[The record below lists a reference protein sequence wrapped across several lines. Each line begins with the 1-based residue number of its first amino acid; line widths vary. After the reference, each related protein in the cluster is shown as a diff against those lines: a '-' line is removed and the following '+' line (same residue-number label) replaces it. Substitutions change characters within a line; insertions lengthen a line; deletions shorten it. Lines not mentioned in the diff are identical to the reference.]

1 MCLTIYHDIMSQ
13 SNGTRIDELLSAA
26 RTATGDE
33 LRSLTY
39 FTRDDIEQLY
49 LRSDLSQTADLVG
62 FAENE
67 RKGFHAQSLYAN
79 SELGDYVF
87 TVRVFENGY
96 LTRVIANDHG
106 VWVTT
111 DSMEID
117 RFEEL
122 SSALASI
129 LRSFDPA

>member
-1 MCLTIYHDIMSQ
+1 MSQ
-13 SNGTRIDELLSAA
+13 PPDPHVDELLSAA

-39 FTRDDIEQLY
+39 FTEDDVTQLY
-49 LRSDLSQTADLVG
+49 LRSDLSRTADLVG

-67 RKGFHAQSLYAN
+67 RQGFHSQSLYADTQ
-79 SELGDYVF
+79 LGDYQF

-96 LTRVIANDHG
+96 LTRVIAGEHG
-106 VWVTT
+106 LWVTT
-111 DSMEID
+111 DSMGMD

-122 SSALASI
+122 ASALSSV

>member
-1 MCLTIYHDIMSQ
+1 MYVNIDRGGMPSPPDD
-13 SNGTRIDELLSAA
+13 RADELLSAA

-39 FTRDDIEQLY
+39 FTRDDVEQLY
-49 LRSDLSQTADLVG
+49 LRSDLSRTADLVG

-67 RKGFHAQSLYAN
+67 RQGFHAQSMYADTQ
-79 SELGDYVF
+79 LGDYQF

-96 LTRVIANDHG
+96 LTRVIANGHG

-122 SSALASI
+122 ASALAAI